1 MAIQKIAL
9 PSLITLH
16 LTHVTG
22 RKSAVQLLVSAC
34 PRLADLTLEACEKLT
49 KLAVLGTR
57 LRRLALRCCHD
68 LSAIVADSSEL
79 RDFEYR
85 GAVPGPSFLTLRG
98 GGVAMKISSCKLDF
112 CGAEA
117 TDPPELARLRDFLL
131 LFSGVKSLQLTS
143 ARLGCGDGLA
153 FPAFPALRHLQLT
166 GMLPEDDTATVVA
179 TVAWILRRTP
189 SLEALGSRKPSYCL
203 TTCAS
208 R

>member
-143 ARLGCGDGLA
+143 ARLGCGNGLA
-153 FPAFPALRHLQLT
+153 FPAGLPGAPPPPADGDAARGRHCHRRRHSGLD
-166 GMLPEDDTATVVA
+166 PEADAEPGGARIQET
-179 TVAWILRRTP
+179 
-189 SLEALGSRKPSYCL
+189 
-203 TTCAS
+203 
-208 R
+208 